1 MKSSTSLLTSLFVSV
16 FLFAGVSANQA
27 LGQEKA
33 KAVKGQAT
41 QTVLQENDKV
51 RVYEVRFKPGDESA
65 NIVRPF
71 RVARALKGG
80 TLQRTYGDGKTEKR
94 VWKTGEVR
102 IEGPDPVFK
111 GKNVGKTEV
120 VLYVVQPK

>member
-1 MKSSTSLLTSLFVSV
+1 MRSSSGLFASLFVPV
-16 FLFAGVSANQA
+16 FLLAGASANQA
-27 LGQEKA
+27 CAQEKA

-41 QTVLQENDKV
+41 LTVLAENDKV
-51 RVYEVRFKPGDESA
+51 RVYQVRFKPGDESA

-80 TLQRTYGDGKTEKR
+80 TLQRTYADGKTEKR
-94 VWKTGEVR
+94 AWKTGEVR
-102 IEGPDPVFK
+102 IEGPDPAFK

-120 VLYVVQPK
+120 VIYVVQPK

>member
-1 MKSSTSLLTSLFVSV
+1 MKSSAGLFASLFLPV
-16 FLFAGVSANQA
+16 FLLAGVGANQA
-27 LGQEKA
+27 LAQEKA

-41 QTVLQENDKV
+41 IKVLTENDKV
-51 RVYEVRFKPGDESA
+51 RVYEARFKPGDESQ

-80 TLQRTYGDGKTEKR
+80 TLQRTYADGKTEKR
-94 VWKTGEVR
+94 AWKTGEVR
-102 IEGPDPVFK
+102 IEGPDPAFK
-111 GKNVGKTEV
+111 GKNVGKSEV

>member
-1 MKSSTSLLTSLFVSV
+1 MKSSAGLFASLSLPV
-16 FLFAGVSANQA
+16 FLLAGVGANQA
-27 LGQEKA
+27 LAQEKA

-41 QTVLQENDKV
+41 IKVLTENDKA
-51 RVYEVRFKPGDESA
+51 RVYEVRFKPGDESQ

-80 TLQRTYGDGKTEKR
+80 TLMRTYADGKTEKR

-102 IEGPDPVFK
+102 IEGPDPAFK

-120 VLYVVQPK
+120 VIYVVQPK